1 MDRRLV
7 VPTDPVLGGDTLFQQ
22 IRGGRYGIGHGLAL
36 TIEANKPGSFT
47 DLGISMAQFAQGV
60 GFALEVDGILT
71 TKHGPT
77 CGAIEGATSIHNGVA
92 GGEEDAAM
100 FSNVSLFK
108 PDITEKEYGKV
119 VAAAQR
125 INAAKLN
132 STPGQ
137 IKRVLTTPSTVQ
149 WRTDIA
155 PTPAPHVELED
166 TRHEQIMFVAD
177 YRKDRA
183 LDRRLAQTAGY
194 GAYYSSFGA
203 LEEILQAVPEPV
215 SEIATLESWFTT
227 EAVIL
232 GRVAT
237 HDITNGGTPYPIE
250 AIGR

>member
-7 VPTDPVLGGDTLFQQ
+7 VPTDPVLGGDALFQQ

-36 TIEANKPGSFT
+36 TMEANKPESFT
-47 DLGISMAQFAQGV
+47 GLGISVAQFAQGV
-60 GFALEVDGILT
+60 GFALEMDGILT

-77 CGAIEGATSIHNGVA
+77 CGAIEGATAIHNGVA
-92 GGEEDAAM
+92 EGEEDADM
-100 FSNVSLFK
+100 FHNAALFK
-108 PDITEKEYGKV
+108 PDLTEQEYGEV

-125 INAAKLN
+125 INAARLD

-137 IKRVLTTPSTVQ
+137 IKRILTTPSTVQ
-149 WRTDIA
+149 WRTDIT

-177 YRKDRA
+177 YRGDRA
-183 LDRRLAQTAGY
+183 LDRRAAQTAGH

-203 LEEILQAVPEPV
+203 LDEILHAVPESV
-215 SEIATLESWFTT
+215 SEIATLESWFTA

-237 HDITNGGTPYPIE
+237 HDITDSGTPYPIE